1 MNKSTK
7 LGERIFGD
15 NNPCFIV
22 AEMSGNHNQDFNTA
36 VALVHSAKNAGA
48 DAIKLQTYT
57 PDTITLN
64 SNKKWFMERGEG
76 NPNSWKGKSLYEL
89 YETAYTPWDWHPKLQ
104 KIAEELGLIF
114 FSSPFDDTAVDFLE
128 SLNVPCYKIA
138 AYEATDIPLLKKV
151 ASTKKPVIMSVGFST
166 KDEVA
171 LAVKTLR
178 ENGTKDIVLL
188 HCLTSYSDSL
198 DINDAH
204 LSTMNDLRESFDTLV
219 GFSDNNT
226 GTEIATIASAMGAS
240 VIEKHIMLDNQSVG
254 PDTKFSL
261 GESEFKKMV
270 DAIRRVEKIKGDVVY
285 GPRNENEKE
294 NLRFRRSLF
303 VTKNIKKGEKFTK
316 ENVRSVRPSDG
327 LETKYY
333 EEILGKTARQD
344 IEEATPFSWG
354 MIENNS
360 NV

>member
-1 MNKSTK
+1 MKEIAIAK
-7 LGERIFGD
+7 RFIGG
-15 NNPCFIV
+15 NNPCFVV
-22 AEMSGNHNQDFNTA
+22 AEMSGNHNQDFETA
-36 VALVHSAKNAGA
+36 VALVYGAKNAGA
-48 DAIKLQTYT
+48 DAVKLQTYT
-57 PDTITLN
+57 PATITLN
-64 SNKKWFMERGEG
+64 SKKKWFMERGVD
-76 NPNSWKGKSLYEL
+76 NPDSWKGKSLYEL
-89 YETAYTPWDWHPKLQ
+89 YESAYTPWDWHPKLQ
-104 KIAEELGLIF
+104 KIAEGLGLIF

-178 ENGTKDIVLL
+178 DNGTKDIVLL
-188 HCLTSYSDSL
+188 HCLTSYSDSPE
-198 DINDAH
+198 ITDAH
-204 LSTMNDLRESFDTLV
+204 LSTMNDLRESFGTLI

-226 GTEIATIASAMGAS
+226 GIEVARVASAMGAS
-240 VIEKHIMLDNQSVG
+240 VIEKHIMLDNQPAG

-270 DAIRRVEKIKGDVVY
+270 EAIREVEKIKGGIVY
-285 GPRNENEKE
+285 GPRNKSEKE

-316 ENVRSVRPSDG
+316 ENIRSVRPSDG

-333 EEILGKTARQD
+333 EEILGKMANQD
-344 IEEATPFSWG
+344 IEEATPLSWEL
-354 MIENNS
+354 IEKDS
-360 NV
+360 S